1 MQFFYHNNLQQNI
14 FSLSEESSKH
24 IALVLRKKLNDEFFV
39 TDGNGTIAT
48 VKIIDIT
55 KKNCVVEIISS
66 EKFENN
72 NQPQLHIAI
81 AFTKNNARMEWF
93 LEKACEMGIAE
104 ISPLITKRSEK
115 IHLKKERFEKILI
128 SAMLQ
133 SKQCFLPKLNEPMSL
148 EKIVEHKTQQNF
160 IAHCENENDKI
171 NLQHRIEKKDAL
183 VLIGPEGDFTSE
195 EIAFCKAQQF
205 IPISL
210 GKNRLRT
217 ETAGLAVCSIFNF
230 QK

>member
-1 MQFFYHNNLQQNI
+1 MQFFFHTNLQEKV

-24 IALVLRKKLNDEFFV
+24 ISLVLRKKINDEFYV
-39 TDGNGTIAT
+39 TDGKGTKAH
-48 VKIIDIT
+48 VKIIEIT
-55 KKNCVVEIISS
+55 KKNCIVEIISA
-66 EKFENN
+66 ETIENN
-72 NQPQLHIAI
+72 TEPKLHIAI

-115 IHLKKERFEKILI
+115 IHLKKDRLEKILI

-133 SKQCFLPKLNEPMSL
+133 SKQFFLPKLNEPCTV
-148 EKIVEHKTQQNF
+148 EKIMAHKRQQNF

-171 NLQHRIEKKDAL
+171 NLQQLIEKKDTL
-183 VLIGPEGDFTSE
+183 VLIGPEGDFTAE
-195 EIAFCKAQQF
+195 EIVFCKAHGF
-205 IPISL
+205 VPISL

-217 ETAGLAVCSIFNF
+217 ETAGLVVCSIFNF